1 MTKLQNQFCSGT
13 GSGGIWLTGCLV
25 IVVAMLPY
33 LFIEPIKQ
41 QFSSLKD
48 LWDLVIN
55 DIKGKHVYKVQ
66 ELGKRMS
73 YDNGAFSYS

>member
-1 MTKLQNQFCSGT
+1 MIKFHNRSYSNE

-25 IVVAMLPY
+25 LVLAMLPY
-33 LFIEPIKQ
+33 LLIEPIKQ

-48 LWDLVIN
+48 FWDLIIN

-66 ELGKRMS
+66 ELGQRMS